1 MRAQEQRQQ
10 PVKLLLTITE
20 AAQVLSLSRSLMYDL
35 VLTGQVASLKIGRVR
50 RVLMSSLYDY
60 IECQLVAQ
68 RGA

>member
-1 MRAQEQRQQ
+1 MKGQQQRQQ

-35 VLTGQVASLKIGRVR
+35 VLTGQIASLKIGRVR
-50 RVLMSSLYDY
+50 RVPMSALHDY
-60 IECQLVAQ
+60 IECQLMAQ